1 MEKLK
6 LGNTSVSDSR
16 QYFIPL
22 LSSYVILFDWE
33 MVCVGGWEVV
43 FTSPLPFFFVP
54 LRTAVELGRSAG
66 QADSWQK
73 AGRMRETE
81 LPNLLEI
88 NWFVPNSSST
98 AGDKRGY
105 VSVILPSLFFNWKAR
120 RIAAGCCR
128 DSLLTKYD
136 VGYAAESPVGDGGC

>member
-1 MEKLK
+1 M
-6 LGNTSVSDSR
+6 GS
-16 QYFIPL
+16 
-22 LSSYVILFDWE
+22 
-33 MVCVGGWEVV
+33 CVHQ
-43 FTSPLPFFFVP
+43 SIAIFFVP

-105 VSVILPSLFFNWKAR
+105 VSVILLSLFFN
-120 RIAAGCCR
+120 
-128 DSLLTKYD
+128 
-136 VGYAAESPVGDGGC
+136 